1 MRMKCI
7 VTYDGTNYNGYQIQ
21 PNVMSIQ
28 EEIETVLTKIHGG
41 SRIQIYASGRTDK
54 GVHAK
59 GQVFHFDTSLKLP
72 TQAWIKA
79 MNAQL
84 PSDILI
90 LDVTVVADDFHA
102 RYDAVAK
109 QYSYWIYTA
118 PVLDVFRRNYELHYT
133 YPLDFIK
140 MEEALSYFCGT
151 YDFTSFCSARTN
163 QLDCVRTIYRF
174 EMQRELENRFCFVV
188 SGNGF
193 LYNMVR
199 IMVGTILDIGRGR
212 FQPNDVLSMLAG
224 CDRTLAGMTAPA
236 HGLYLDFVTY
246 ENDK

>member
-7 VTYDGTNYNGYQIQ
+7 VAYDGTNYNGYQIQ

-140 MEEALSYFCGT
+140 MEEALSYFCVT
-151 YDFTSFCSARTN
+151 YDFTSFCSVRTN
-163 QLDCVRTIYRF
+163 QLFCVCTIYCF
-174 EMQRELENRFCFVV
+174 EML
-188 SGNGF
+188 
-193 LYNMVR
+193 L
-199 IMVGTILDIGRGR
+199 
-212 FQPNDVLSMLAG
+212 
-224 CDRTLAGMTAPA
+224 
-236 HGLYLDFVTY
+236 
-246 ENDK
+246 